1 MIDFTI
7 IIDGAKIQ
15 GPMTSSCD
23 TLFTSNITGSAGY
36 SKCQGKA
43 PYIRFSPYMVALTN
57 VLLNIS

>member
-23 TLFTSNITGSAGY
+23 TLSTSNITGSAGY
-36 SKCQGKA
+36 PKCQGKV
-43 PYIRFSPYMVALTN
+43 PSVLFSPYMIALTN
-57 VLLNIS
+57 VLFNTS